1 MSGMAWGAL
10 IERFSRDAPVA
21 TMVRG
26 LLANILS
33 REELDAIFRDAAERQ
48 YEDELLFSSVV
59 ELLGLVVSKAK
70 PSLHAAYQTHR
81 EQLGVSVQSLYN
93 KVNGTEPQVVREL
106 VSRTAEKM
114 RAVIAALAPRPG
126 TLEGYEL
133 RILDGSHL
141 AATQHRLQELRTLR
155 GGPLP
160 GQALVVLDP
169 RLGLITDLIPCED
182 GHAQERSL
190 LPEWVDLLQPNQ
202 LWIADRN
209 FCTRLFLHEIAL
221 NKAFFLVRQHA
232 GLSVESRGERR
243 AAGRTQ
249 EGRLWEEDVAVP
261 DGFGQELLCRRITL
275 ELDVPTANGERTI
288 QLLTNLP
295 PEVTAATAADE
306 YRSRWGIEQ
315 VFGELTLALHG
326 EIETLGYPRGAL
338 LAYAIALVTY
348 NVLSVVRA
356 ALRVAHG
363 AERVEQ
369 EVSFYYLADEVSGV
383 SRGLEIAIPAGEWTR
398 RFAQLEPQPLA
409 QALVTIARHADL
421 RRYLKHPRPAKKPPP
436 KRKGARQHV
445 STAKVLSKRQR

>member
-1 MSGMAWGAL
+1 MSGMSWGAM
-10 IERFSRDAPVA
+10 IERFSQEAPVA

-33 REELDAIFRDAAERQ
+33 PDELDAIFRDTAERQ

-81 EQLGVSVQSLYN
+81 EKLGVSVQALYN

-106 VSRTAEKM
+106 VRRTAVKM
-114 RAVIAALAPRPG
+114 RAVIDALAPRPG
-126 TLEGYEL
+126 TLAGYDV
-133 RILDGSHL
+133 RIVDGSHL

-169 RLGLITDLIPCED
+169 RRGLITEIIPCED

-190 LPEWVDLLQPNQ
+190 LEEWVDLLAPGQ

-209 FCTRLFLHEIAL
+209 FCTRLFLHEIVL

-232 GLSVESRGERR
+232 GLTVESDGKRQAAER
-243 AAGRTQ
+243 TE
-249 EGRLWEEDVAVP
+249 EGQLWEEEVVVP
-261 DGFGQELLCRRITL
+261 DGFGHQAACRRVTL
-275 ELDVPTANGERTI
+275 ELTAPTADGEQTI
-288 QLLTNLP
+288 RLLTNLP
-295 PEVTAATAADE
+295 PEVTAAMAAGE
-306 YRSRWGIEQ
+306 YRSRWSIEQ
-315 VFGELTLALHG
+315 AFGELTLALHG

-338 LAYAIALVTY
+338 LAYAIALMTY

-363 AERVEQ
+363 VQHVEQ
-369 EVSFYYLADEVSGV
+369 NVSFYYLAEEVSGI
-383 SRGLEIAIPAGEWTR
+383 SRGLDIAVPADQWTR
-398 RFAQLEPQPLA
+398 RFGQLEPGSLA
-409 QALVTIARHADL
+409 GQLVIIARRADL
-421 RRYLKHPRPAKKPPP
+421 RRYQKHPRHQKKPPP
-436 KRKGARQHV
+436 KRTGRRQHA
-445 STAKVLSKRQR
+445 STANILKKRQQ